1 MIKHYIFSFI
11 TFGILSLSA
20 YSAIHN
26 VNVGQSGNSFS
37 PSNVIANIGDTI
49 QWTKVGS
56 FHTTTSTNIPTCA
69 TAWNNNMDISTTF
82 QYIIELSGTY
92 DYKCSNHGGMTGT
105 ITVAGTP
112 INTAMIPDD
121 NLRSFLMAL
130 YPAFFCGN
138 QLLTDSAA
146 TVTGS
151 MDCSS
156 HNIANLSGIQYFIGI
171 TDFDCSNNSLTVI
184 SALPPALT
192 NLNCSNNQITSL
204 PSLTPSSINI
214 LNCNNNNL
222 STLPTLPVSITELY
236 CINNKISVLP
246 LLSFGLTKFS
256 CDSNKLDFSD
266 AAALRMIDTIS
277 TLTNFTYAFQKPF
290 GSKTT
295 ILSKPDSLVIL
306 SIAVQDSATGY
317 QWFKDGN
324 VLSNADS
331 NILIFPSVQEA
342 DSGIYTCLTYG
353 KALLSPPMI
362 FGPGIDSFVSETIK
376 LRVDTSFSDTTIIDT
391 SGGDTMT
398 FIRKDVIGTLSIY
411 PNPNNGNFTI
421 AGLDLFLNNEN
432 MQLRIY
438 NIFGQEVYA
447 ENIFKYYNTKR
458 ELSLTEYA
466 TGIYII
472 KLVSDKKILSQNR
485 LIINK

>member
-1 MIKHYIFSFI
+1 MTKHYIFSVVI
-11 TFGILSLSA
+11 LGIIFLNA
-20 YSAIHN
+20 YSTIHN
-26 VNVGQSGNSFS
+26 ISVGPSSTLSFS
-37 PSNVIANIGDTI
+37 PSNVNANLGDTI
-49 QWTKVGS
+49 QWNWISGN
-56 FHTTTSTNIPTCA
+56 HTTTSLNIPNCA
-69 TAWNNNMDISTTF
+69 DAWNVPMTSSSTTF
-82 QYIIELSGTY
+82 QYVIEYAGTY
-92 DYKCSNHGGMTGT
+92 EYQCNPHSGSMQGT
-105 ITVAGTP
+105 ITVAGTEL
-112 INTAMIPDD
+112 NTAMIPDN
-121 NLRSFLMAL
+121 NLRSFLMTL

-156 HNIANLSGIQYFIGI
+156 QNIANLSGIQYFIGI

-204 PSLTPSSINI
+204 PSLTSSSINI

-306 SIAVQDSATGY
+306 SIALQDSATGY

-324 VLSNADS
+324 ALSNADS
-331 NILIFPSVQEA
+331 NVLIFPNVQRRILA
-342 DSGIYTCLTYG
+342 YILVLHMARLYY
-353 KALLSPPMI
+353 LL
-362 FGPGIDSFVSETIK
+362 
-376 LRVDTSFSDTTIIDT
+376 L
-391 SGGDTMT
+391 
-398 FIRKDVIGTLSIY
+398 
-411 PNPNNGNFTI
+411 
-421 AGLDLFLNNEN
+421 
-432 MQLRIY
+432 
-438 NIFGQEVYA
+438 
-447 ENIFKYYNTKR
+447 
-458 ELSLTEYA
+458 
-466 TGIYII
+466 
-472 KLVSDKKILSQNR
+472 
-485 LIINK
+485 